1 MDGDFTDSMELS
13 LPQGKL
19 DWLCSLLDLVAGKKS
34 IPAESLVGYLSH
46 ASVVVRPGQQFM
58 LNMYSLMAN
67 AKLGGW
73 PRVRHNSTFQAG
85 LQWWQ
90 TFTVA

>member
-1 MDGDFTDSMELS
+1 MAGNFTDSMELS

-34 IPAESLVGYLSH
+34 IPAESLVGHLSH
-46 ASVVVRPGQQFM
+46 ASVVVRPGQRF
-58 LNMYSLMAN
+58 MYSLMAN

-73 PRVRHNSTFQAG
+73 PRVRRNSTFQAG
-85 LQWWQ
+85 LQW
-90 TFTVA
+90 